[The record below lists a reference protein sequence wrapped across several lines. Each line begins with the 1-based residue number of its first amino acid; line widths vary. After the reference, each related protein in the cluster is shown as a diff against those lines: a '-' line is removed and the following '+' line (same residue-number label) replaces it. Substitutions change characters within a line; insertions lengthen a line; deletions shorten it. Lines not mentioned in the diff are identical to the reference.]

1 MRHVAIGGAI
11 LFALA
16 IVFGAFLVKA
26 AGVECGP
33 WQDMLRAAFER
44 YGELPAF
51 ISIADSNQAVLT
63 VTVNDETGTYT
74 VFAQTTAET
83 MCAVASGKDWRP
95 APEGVRNA
103 PKTKREDT

>member
-16 IVFGAFLVKA
+16 IIIGAFPAKA
-26 AGVECGP
+26 AGVQCGP
-33 WQDMLRAAFER
+33 WEDMLRAAFER

-51 ISIADSNQAVLT
+51 ISIADSNGAVLT
-63 VTVNDETGTYT
+63 ITVNDETGTYT
-74 VFAQTTAET
+74 VLAQTDADM
-83 MCAVASGKDWRP
+83 MCAVASGKDWRA
-95 APEGVRNA
+95 APEGIRNA